1 MRTASQPLLP
11 TCLHKDV
18 LAWLILLYI
27 RGISTR
33 LRFSL
38 LYFTFHALQSFVFLL
53 RIYLHCL
60 LQGLVGEWAQ
70 VPLQSRHVLI
80 LPVVPYLVGR
90 QSRSKIHAFIHT
102 YIHTYIH
109 IYIRT
114 DLHTHTCIHTGVRT
128 YIQEYLHTDTHACV
142 ATVSSPTLHLPL
154 PY

>member
-1 MRTASQPLLP
+1 MQTPFLSYMRTASQPLLP

-38 LYFTFHALQSFVFLL
+38 LYFTFHALLSFVFLL

-60 LQGLVGEWAQ
+60 LQGLVREWAQ
-70 VPLQSRHVLI
+70 VPLQSRHVLL

-90 QSRSKIHAFIHT
+90 QSRSKIHAFIDT

-109 IYIRT
+109 TYVYTYVQTYI
-114 DLHTHTCIHTGVRT
+114 HTHAYTQEYVHTYRST
-128 YIQEYLHTDTHACV
+128 YIQTPM
-142 ATVSSPTLHLPL
+142 PT
-154 PY
+154 